1 MRMGIV
7 VAPDNSNSTVHV
19 VPCLQCTL
27 SSAWQG
33 NDYTKFHCHI
43 LTWKSV
49 QFEEWEQ
56 IGQQNVML
64 FTNREQLCISG
75 KLDPATKGPCSV
87 PRSLRLPVV
96 GSTPA
101 HGGSRPR
108 GPSPSKP
115 EIRTIFLRRNK
126 AQPVLVYESSAP
138 AGRRWPK
145 LRTPNTRVSP
155 YRGLLNQIRTDFFR
169 RASACCRTGHGMLSC
184 PGKYRCCM
192 LQTPLIL

>member
-1 MRMGIV
+1 MSFRACNV
-7 VAPDNSNSTVHV
+7 
-19 VPCLQCTL
+19 L
-27 SSAWQG
+27 SPPPGKAMITPNFIATSSRG
-33 NDYTKFHCHI
+33 NP
-43 LTWKSV
+43 V

-145 LRTPNTRVSP
+145 LRTLNIRVSP
-155 YRGLLNQIRTDFFR
+155 YRGLFNQIRTDFFR
-169 RASACCRTGHGMLSC
+169 RASACCRTVHGMLSC
-184 PGKYRCCM
+184 PGKV
-192 LQTPLIL
+192 PLSHATKTINPVNVSRYGCLLAGRS